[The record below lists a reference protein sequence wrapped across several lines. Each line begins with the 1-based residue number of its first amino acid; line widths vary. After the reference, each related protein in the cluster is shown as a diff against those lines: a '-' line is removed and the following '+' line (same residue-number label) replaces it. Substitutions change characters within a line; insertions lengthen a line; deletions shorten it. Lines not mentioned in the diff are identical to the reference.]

1 MFKKV
6 KKRNNQKVE
15 LDHTTDES
23 TTVKA
28 VEQPEIQDVEMA
40 QPAKTD
46 ELDAISNEPK
56 PVVQESIFA
65 RRKRLGKRKGL
76 DCSVPTAEK
85 QTVDA

>member
-28 VEQPEIQDVEMA
+28 VEQPEIHDVEMA
-40 QPAKTD
+40 QPA
-46 ELDAISNEPK
+46 
-56 PVVQESIFA
+56 
-65 RRKRLGKRKGL
+65 
-76 DCSVPTAEK
+76 
-85 QTVDA
+85 